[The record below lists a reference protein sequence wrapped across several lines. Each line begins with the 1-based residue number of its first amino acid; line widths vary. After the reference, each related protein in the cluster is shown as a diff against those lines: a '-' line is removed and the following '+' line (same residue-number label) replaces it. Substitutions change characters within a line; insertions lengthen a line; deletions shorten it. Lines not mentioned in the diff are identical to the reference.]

1 MKTRTHPGRLTKTLL
16 ETANDLRRINV
27 IDAAAHKNIM
37 KRLVGRTNPRLAA
50 PPAPTYRYPARGRTA
65 P

>member
-37 KRLVGRTNPRLAA
+37 KRLVGRTNHRLAA
-50 PPAPTYRYPARGRTA
+50 PPTPTYR
-65 P
+65 